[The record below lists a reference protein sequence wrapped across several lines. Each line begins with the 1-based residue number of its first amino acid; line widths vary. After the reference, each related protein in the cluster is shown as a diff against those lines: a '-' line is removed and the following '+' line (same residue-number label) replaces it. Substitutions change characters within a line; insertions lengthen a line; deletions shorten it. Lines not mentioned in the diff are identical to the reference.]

1 MNFELTEEK
10 KMTRNIVREFATN
23 VIRYKAIEVDVKA
36 EFTVDTFKQMGELGL
51 MGIPFSEEYGGSGS
65 DTISYAIAVEEV
77 GKACGSTGLSYA
89 ANVSLGASP
98 IYYFGTE
105 KQKQDYL
112 VPL

>member
-1 MNFELTEEK
+1 FP
-10 KMTRNIVREFATN
+10 
-23 VIRYKAIEVDVKA
+23 
-36 EFTVDTFKQMGELGL
+36 VDTFKQMGELGL

-65 DTISYAIAVEEV
+65 DTISYAIAVGGV

-105 KQKQDYL
+105 KQKQEYL
-112 VPL
+112 VPLTKGKKHTTIRLKATKDGSVDW